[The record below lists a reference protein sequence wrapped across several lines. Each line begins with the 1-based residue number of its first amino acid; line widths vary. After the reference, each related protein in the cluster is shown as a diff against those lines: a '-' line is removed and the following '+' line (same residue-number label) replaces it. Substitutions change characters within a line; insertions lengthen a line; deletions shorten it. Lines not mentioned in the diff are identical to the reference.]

1 MGVSIA
7 QPAPAQTG
15 VKRAINDFSIVVATV
30 NGTGSQ
36 TANLAI
42 IRTLFQMGLPVSGK
56 NLFPSNIHGLP
67 TWYTIR
73 ISEKGYIARRDT
85 SEVLVAFNENTWQ
98 EDVAALPE
106 GGICI
111 YPKDWK
117 GFQETRTDITYH
129 SIPVKE
135 FVKATEAPFNLRD
148 YLATMAYVG
157 TLIHLLGLEY
167 DEVRNAL
174 VRHFGG
180 KEKPVALN
188 MKMIDMSL
196 AWARENIVI
205 ESPYCVERRDL
216 TKGLMLLDGNTAGA
230 IGSAMGGASVVAW
243 YPITPATSFAD
254 ALNEYLPKLRMG
266 DDGKPT
272 YAVVQ
277 AEDELAA
284 IGMILGAGWAGARS
298 VTSTSGPGIS
308 LMAEFAGL
316 SYYSEIPAVVWDIQR
331 MGPSTGLPTRV
342 SQGDITSA
350 YLLSHGD
357 SKHIVLFP
365 GTIVECYEDGKT
377 ALDLAE
383 ELQTLVFVL
392 SDLDLGMNQWMSPPF
407 EYPSEPLKRGKVL
420 TAQQLDELS
429 ERWGRYKDVDGDGI
443 PYRTLPGNTNPK
455 SAYFTRGSGH
465 NAFAAYTERSDDYE
479 HNMERLNRKFQTA
492 RTMVPKPL
500 VDEPAGAKVAF
511 LTIGTNEP
519 GLIEARDY
527 LREHGTET
535 AYMRVRALPF
545 SQEVRDFCEKYER
558 IYVVEMNTDA
568 QLRALLCMDYPDL
581 AGRFIPLN
589 RNNGLPLSA
598 AWIVNAFMEKEA

>member
-1 MGVSIA
+1 MGVTHA
-7 QPAPAQTG
+7 QPAPAQPGAKT
-15 VKRAINDFSIVVATV
+15 VINDFSIVVATV

-85 SEVLVAFNENTWQ
+85 SEILVAFNENTWQ
-98 EDVAALPE
+98 DDVAALPA
-106 GGICI
+106 GGICV

-117 GFQETRTDITYH
+117 GFQETRTDITYY

-157 TLIHLLGLEY
+157 TLIHLVGLEY
-167 DEVRNAL
+167 DEVRKAL
-174 VRHFGG
+174 VRHFNG
-180 KEKPVALN
+180 KEKPVVLN

-196 AWARENIVI
+196 AWARENIVT
-205 ESPYCVERRDL
+205 ESPYRVERRDL
-216 TKGLMLLDGNTAGA
+216 TQGLMLLDGNTAGA
-230 IGSAMGGASVVAW
+230 IGSAMGGVSVVAW

-254 ALNEYLPKLRMG
+254 GLNEWLPQLRMG
-266 DDGKPT
+266 EDGKPT

-284 IGMILGAGWAGARS
+284 IGMILGAGWAGARA

-350 YLLSHGD
+350 YFLSHGD
-357 SKHIVLFP
+357 TKHVVLFP

-377 ALDLAE
+377 SLDLAE
-383 ELQTLVFVL
+383 ELQTIVFVL

-407 EYPSEPLKRGKVL
+407 EYPTEGLKRGKVL
-420 TAQQLDELS
+420 SAEQLDELT

-443 PYRTLPGNTNPK
+443 PYRTLPGNPNPK

-479 HNMERLNRKFQTA
+479 NNMARLNHKFETA

-500 VDEPAGAKVAF
+500 VDERDGAKVAF
-511 LTIGTNEP
+511 LTVGTNEP

-527 LREHGTET
+527 LRDNGTET
-535 AYMRVRALPF
+535 SYMRVRALPF
-545 SQEVRDFCEKYER
+545 CQEVRDFCEKYDR

-568 QLRALLCMDYPDL
+568 QLRSLLCIDYPDL
-581 AGRFIPLN
+581 ANRFVPLN

-598 AWIVNAFMEKEA
+598 AWIVKAFTEKEA

>member
-196 AWARENIVI
+196 AWARENIVV
-205 ESPYCVERRDL
+205 ESPYRVERRDL

-254 ALNEYLPKLRMG
+254 ALNEYLPNLRMG

-407 EYPSEPLKRGKVL
+407 EYPTEPLKRGKVL

-443 PYRTLPGNTNPK
+443 TYRTLPGNTNPK

-500 VDEPAGAKVAF
+500 VDEPAEAKVAF
-511 LTIGTNEP
+511 LTVGTNEP
-519 GLIEARDY
+519 GLVEARDY

-581 AGRFIPLN
+581 ANRFVPLN